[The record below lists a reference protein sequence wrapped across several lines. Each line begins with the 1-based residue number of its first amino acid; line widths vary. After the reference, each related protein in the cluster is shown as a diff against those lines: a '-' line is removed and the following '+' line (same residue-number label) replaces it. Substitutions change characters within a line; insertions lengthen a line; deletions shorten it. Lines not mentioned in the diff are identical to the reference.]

1 MKKFLT
7 ILTVTSLALLA
18 CTRVHKTSPEEISLD
33 DDYRKRES
41 PFYSFKMKK
50 LNGEVLDFQS
60 LKGKKILIVN
70 TASKCGYTPQYEA
83 LQELHEKYGEELVIL
98 GFPCNQ
104 FGGQEPGS
112 SEEIASFCKIN
123 YGVTFT
129 MMEKVN
135 VKKKDDQSPLYR
147 WLSDPDENGWNDE
160 APSWNFCKY
169 YINEKGE
176 LKDFFNSN
184 IKPMDEEVIKSISK

>member
-1 MKKFLT
+1 MKKLFTL
-7 ILTVTSLALLA
+7 IVVTSIALLA
-18 CTRVHKTSPEEISLD
+18 CTKVHKTNPETSSMD
-33 DDYRKRES
+33 DFRKRES
-41 PFYSFKMKK
+41 AFYSFKMKK
-50 LNGEVLDFQS
+50 LNGEVLDFQT

-83 LQELHEKYGEELVIL
+83 LQELHEKYGESLVVL

-112 SEEIASFCKIN
+112 SEDIASFCKLN

-129 MMEKVN
+129 MMEKIN
-135 VKKKDDQSPLYR
+135 VKKGDDQSPLYR
-147 WLSDPDENGWNDE
+147 WLSDPKENGWNDE

-169 YINEKGE
+169 YIDDKGE

-184 IKPMDEEVIKSISK
+184 IKPMDEEVIKAISK

>member
-1 MKKFLT
+1 MKRLFT
-7 ILTVTSLALLA
+7 ILFIISSIALLA
-18 CTRVHKTSPEEISLD
+18 CTKVHKSSPEKGIGNED
-33 DDYRKRES
+33 DRKRES

-50 LNGEVLDFQS
+50 LNGEVLDFQT

-83 LQELHEKYGEELVIL
+83 LQELHEKYEDLVIL

-112 SEEIASFCKIN
+112 SDEIASFCKLN

-129 MMEKVN
+129 MMEKIN
-135 VKKKDDQSPLYR
+135 VKKGDDQAPLYR
-147 WLSDPDENGWNDE
+147 WLSDPSENGWNDE

-184 IKPMDEEVIKSISK
+184 IKPMDEEITKAISK